1 MRRRHRIGRP
11 CVGFGLA
18 RWVRRAAFVRLLDI
32 MRVWLR
38 LPLFIYQRRCPA
50 RGTRNSMNDF
60 NETHLPHACNLSL
73 NTSALLLSVVKTV

>member
-38 LPLFIYQRRCPA
+38 LPLFIYNAGAPREAPGIR
-50 RGTRNSMNDF
+50 
-60 NETHLPHACNLSL
+60 
-73 NTSALLLSVVKTV
+73 